1 MDEFDCALSTSKLLF
16 RELSTDQ
23 FAKSAIDLLAHDL
36 LAHDLNVSNF
46 KVLLAC
52 SQAHMLIFAHSSHVI
67 QRDRVL
73 IEHVTTDY

>member
-16 RELSTDQ
+16 WELSTDQ
-23 FAKSAIDLLAHDL
+23 FAKSAIDL